1 MVKKHQTNPEV
12 ENKCFEHK
20 IAAKFRHHKSYI
32 TNATPPLQSQ
42 LSGAIIKAGAL
53 LSSPPSL
60 GDRIVHRLRRERER
74 EREKTTLA
82 WK

>member
-32 TNATPPLQSQ
+32 TNASNATPPLQSQ

-60 GDRIVHRLRRERER
+60 GDRIVHRLR